1 MNRAGVSRARLR
13 SAVPEPVKEQARL
26 FLARGLERRTRR
38 SALVRGAALVFHS
51 VGPVAGDRAREI
63 DPPLAASRLDEL
75 VSYLSGRYTLVR
87 AAELPA
93 AAGSRAPGERVPVA
107 LTFDDDLPS
116 HLEHAAPVLAGRGA
130 VATAFLC
137 GAEQP
142 FWWQALQHAVDRR
155 ALSDGELPGIPRE
168 LVADALARRPWA
180 IARLAQA
187 VEELPPDRRATVAL
201 VLTRLAPDLPAPL
214 DADGSRALRAAGW
227 EIGFHTLRH
236 DVLPQLDDD
245 ALARALRDGRERL
258 PEQPRTLAYPHGKA
272 GPREALAA
280 REAGYQAAFTGAAEV
295 LTESTDAHLIG
306 RLQPSPTSVG
316 RFALQLARALRAP
329 EGRAA

>member
-1 MNRAGVSRARLR
+1 MSLAGLR
-13 SAVPEPVKEQARL
+13 SAVPEPLKEQARL
-26 FLARGLERRTRR
+26 VLAGGLERRTRR
-38 SALVRGAALVFHS
+38 SALVRGAALVFHA
-51 VGPVAGDRAREI
+51 VGPVAGDRAREL
-63 DPPLAASRLDEL
+63 DPPLAASRLAEL
-75 VSYLSGRYTLVR
+75 VSYLSRRYALVR

-116 HLEHAAPVLAGRGA
+116 HLEHAVPVLASLGVVGT
-130 VATAFLC
+130 VFLC

-142 FWWQALQHAVDRR
+142 FWWQALQRAVDGR

-187 VEELPPDRRATVAL
+187 VEELTPDRRGTVAL

-214 DADGSRALRAAGW
+214 DPEGARALRDAGW
-227 EIGFHTLRH
+227 EIGFHTRRH
-236 DVLPQLDDD
+236 DPLPQLDDGS
-245 ALARALRDGRERL
+245 LARALRDGRERL

-280 REAGYQAAFTGAAEV
+280 RDAGYEAAFTGAAEV
-295 LTESTDAHLIG
+295 LTESTDPHLIG

-316 RFALQLARALRAP
+316 RFALQLARALSAP
-329 EGRAA
+329 EGRDA